1 MISAFSCRVDAAVK
15 SFRFWFSSVPLRF
28 LWSRA
33 RDPAV
38 VAARQQHASAV
49 AVMLTTSA
57 ERRLQ
62 SERRARSRSAGVG
75 PLSPCGVGGG
85 CGAGFGSVSY
95 GEVSYAE
102 IALALEQVS
111 PPVS

>member
-1 MISAFSCRVDAAVK
+1 MK
-15 SFRFWFSSVPLRF
+15 SFHFWFSTFS
-28 LWSRA
+28 SA
-33 RDPAV
+33 RVRGPAV

-49 AVMLTTSA
+49 AVMLTTPA

-75 PLSPCGVGGG
+75 PLSPCGVGEGS
-85 CGAGFGSVSY
+85 GAGFGSVSY

>member
-1 MISAFSCRVDAAVK
+1 
-15 SFRFWFSSVPLRF
+15 
-28 LWSRA
+28 
-33 RDPAV
+33 
-38 VAARQQHASAV
+38 
-49 AVMLTTSA
+49 MLTTPA

-85 CGAGFGSVSY
+85 SGAGFGSVSY